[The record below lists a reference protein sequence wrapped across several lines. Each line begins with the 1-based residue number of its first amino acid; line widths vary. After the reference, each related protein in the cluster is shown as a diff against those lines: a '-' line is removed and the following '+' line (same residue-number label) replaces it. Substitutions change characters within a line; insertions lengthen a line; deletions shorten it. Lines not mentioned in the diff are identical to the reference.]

1 MTTTPAATLTARLA
15 LHAICCA
22 RYHGIVPP
30 DQAEPAPSGEYRC
43 LDWHACAY
51 RRAQHRRIA
60 DELRAGSDDAGRE
73 VAAWAAAAANAQQ
86 GGALL

>member
-22 RYHGIVPP
+22 RCHGIVPP

-51 RRAQHRRIA
+51 RRAQHRRSA
-60 DELRAGSDDAGRE
+60 DELRRPAGTRSDDAGRG
-73 VAAWAAAAANAQQ
+73 VAA
-86 GGALL
+86 